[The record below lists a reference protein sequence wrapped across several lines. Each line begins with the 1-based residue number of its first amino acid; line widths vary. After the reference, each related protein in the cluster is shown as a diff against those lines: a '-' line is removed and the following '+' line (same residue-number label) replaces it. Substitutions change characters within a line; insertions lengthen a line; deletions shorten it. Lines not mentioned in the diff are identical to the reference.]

1 MTLKQRLANRDL
13 LVGTFLKTP
22 SPIVCEVLARTELDL
37 VCIDAEHAPFD
48 RRDIDACLLALS
60 AGAKPALVRVPSS
73 APEHILNA
81 LDCGADGVLCPH
93 ILSGAHAAGVAAAS
107 RYGAGRGFAGS
118 SRSAGYTS
126 KSMAQHLADSSDRTV
141 VIGQIEDREAL
152 ENLDGIFAQP
162 DIDAFFIGRAD
173 LTVSLGLTN
182 PNHPDVLQAVEHVAR
197 AGLAAGRVMGMF
209 TANLDEIPRWRNL
222 GVTLFILGSDHGFIL
237 SGAAAMTSRV
247 RTGT

>member
-22 SPIVCEVLARTELDL
+22 SPIVCEVLARTDLDL

-60 AGAKPALVRVPSS
+60 AGAKPGLVRIPSS

-93 ILSGAHAAGVAAAS
+93 ILSAEHAAGVAAAS
-107 RYGAGRGFAGS
+107 HYGAGRGFAGS

-126 KSMAQHLADSSDRTV
+126 KSMAQHLAASRDRTV

-152 ENLDGIFAQP
+152 ESLDSIFAQP
-162 DIDAFFIGRAD
+162 NIDAFFIGRAD
-173 LTVSLGLTN
+173 LTVSLGLN
-182 PNHPDVLQAVEHVAR
+182 DPNDAGVLNAVEHIAR
-197 AGLAAGRVMGMF
+197 KGIEAGQVMGMF
-209 TANLDEIPRWRNL
+209 TANLDEIPRWRSL
-222 GVTLFILGSDHGFIL
+222 GVSLFILGSDHGFLL

-247 RTGT
+247 RTGA